1 MVYLEIGK
9 KLTYDGFFWR
19 EIEIARETKR
29 ETETETEEETEISG
43 EHDNISEN
51 LRVLYLFL

>member
-1 MVYLEIGK
+1 MVYIEIGK

-29 ETETETEEETEISG
+29 ERETEEETEISG

-51 LRVLYLFL
+51 LRVL